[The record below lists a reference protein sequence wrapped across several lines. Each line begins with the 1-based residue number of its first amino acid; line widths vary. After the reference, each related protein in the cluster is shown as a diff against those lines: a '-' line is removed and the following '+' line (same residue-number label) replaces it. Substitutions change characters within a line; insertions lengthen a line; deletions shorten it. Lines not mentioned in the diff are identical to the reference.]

1 MKFISYV
8 FLIGVFGVILFS
20 NIILDVSAKSADE
33 PCSYLHP
40 EKYTRDANGNCIAK
54 TSVPNQIQNNGN
66 EPCSYLNPEKY
77 YRDTNGNC
85 IERDTVPISV
95 PTTIPSNPDEPC
107 SYLNPEKFIRD
118 SNGQCIRVSPV
129 EEMSPTIF
137 TGGIGNDNVI
147 LPKENTGLPWDVIL
161 PVLGIMLLLIFLNAK
176 FRSYGKYGRKQLR

>member
-1 MKFISYV
+1 MSI
-8 FLIGVFGVILFS
+8 FGVVLFS
-20 NIILDVSAKSADE
+20 NVILNVSAKSADE

-40 EKYTRDANGNCIAK
+40 EKYTRDANGNCVAK

-85 IERDTVPISV
+85 IERDTVPTSA

-118 SNGQCIRVSPV
+118 SNGQCIRVAPV

-137 TGGIGNDNVI
+137 TGGIGNEDIAPTKNS
-147 LPKENTGLPWDVIL
+147 GLPWDVIL
-161 PVLGIMLLLIFLNAK
+161 PVLAIIILLMFLNAK
-176 FRSYGKYGRKQLR
+176 FRSPMRQRTRRLR